1 LCKTSLTIPGAAE
14 VVTYLIH
21 MQDTKQ
27 IDAKLIS
34 DDWLLW
40 PIDEKLLSLKE
51 AKAIAQPLDRNF
63 IDLVT
68 EKSGGGNGIRRM
80 IIALSDVDIAS
91 VLLPEQPQKTISKKI
106 MKPHIPEIESISDL
120 ELPKLKSLN
129 LKKWRSAE
137 QQVFNLLSAQ
147 GWKVEDVSKQNLGY
161 DIEGLTPEGEDIFL
175 DIKCI
180 ESPGQS
186 IILTSNE
193 EAVARQKG
201 LKYQLAI
208 VRQAGDILEIAFIR
222 DPVHQLTLTRQ
233 CRQWVWE
240 CSEYPYNPQQFPLE

>member
-1 LCKTSLTIPGAAE
+1 
-14 VVTYLIH
+14 

-34 DDWLLW
+34 DDWRLW
-40 PIDEKLLSLKE
+40 PIGEKLISLKE
-51 AKAIAQPLDRNF
+51 AKAIAQPLDQNF

-80 IIALSDVDIAS
+80 IIALSDIATAA
-91 VLLPEQPQKTISKKI
+91 VLLPEQSKNATSQKILESYTPKVK
-106 MKPHIPEIESISDL
+106 SISDS
-120 ELPKLKSLN
+120 ELPRLKPLSL
-129 LKKWRSAE
+129 KRWRSAE

-147 GWKVEDVSKQNLGY
+147 GWKIEDVSKQNLGY
-161 DIEGLTPEGEDIFL
+161 DIEGRTPEGEDIFI

-180 ESPGQS
+180 DSLGQPFTF
-186 IILTSNE
+186 TSNE

-201 LKYQLAI
+201 SKYQLAI
-208 VRQAGDILEIAFIR
+208 VRQAGNILEIAFIS
-222 DPVHQLTLTRQ
+222 DPIQKLTLTRQ